1 MTMIESVFPDVQGYF
16 ADVVTPGLARAIDDG
31 AKVSFLQH
39 EAHKWEK
46 AEGKLAAWAQ
56 RSDETPHPFSPPLD
70 RNSVRSII
78 ADLQAQMAKFSVLPA
93 DHVAENFLEYAERAS

>member
-1 MTMIESVFPDVQGYF
+1 MTMTMIESVFPDVQGYF

-56 RSDETPHPFSPPLD
+56 RSDETPHPFSPPLIETASVQSSPICKRRW
-70 RNSVRSII
+70 RNFRFCRLITSLRTS
-78 ADLQAQMAKFSVLPA
+78 
-93 DHVAENFLEYAERAS
+93 